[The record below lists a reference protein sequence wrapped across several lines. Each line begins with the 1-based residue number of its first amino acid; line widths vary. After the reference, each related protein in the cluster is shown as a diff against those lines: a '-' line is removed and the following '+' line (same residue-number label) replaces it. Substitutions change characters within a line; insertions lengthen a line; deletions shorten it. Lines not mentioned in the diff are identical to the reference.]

1 MKSNKCLRKSFRYKL
16 LFFSGNEFLLISPFF
31 TSQLIDLS
39 TGYVDLGCKDALMVA
54 LLRSSFA
61 SLAWLFLR

>member
-16 LFFSGNEFLLISPFF
+16 LFFWDFFLLISPFF